1 MGNEYSI
8 EEKNSIGEGGFAK
21 VYRAKKPGTDYLCAV
36 KIFKFPVDTMSN
48 DMLQG
53 YEKEV
58 NILK

>member
-8 EEKNSIGEGGFAK
+8 EEKNLIGEGGFAK

-36 KIFKFPVDTMSN
+36 KIFKVPVDSMTQ
-48 DMLQG
+48 DMLLG